1 MSHDE
6 HEPLSSEITTPA
18 GEVGIV
24 PMNVS
29 VRVKLSV
36 MMFLQYFVWGAW
48 FVSMGSYI
56 SNTLGF
62 TDPQKGMIYST
73 SPIGAMVAPFFVGM
87 IADRFFATQ
96 RILSVLHLVGGVL
109 LLGLSFT
116 SNYTVFLPLMILFFL
131 CYMPTLP
138 LTNSL
143 SFSHMSDPETQF
155 PGVRVL
161 GTIGWIVAGLLVG
174 YTAITPEGGLVL
186 DMHTT
191 EAVAVEGEAAAS
203 EEAAPGPK
211 AVADTPLPFQ
221 LGAGAAVLMAI
232 FCLSLPHTPPP
243 NPGGKADVRTI
254 LGLDALAMLKHW
266 SFAVF
271 VIGSFLICIPLQF
284 YYSFA
289 ETFLKDVQ
297 VPNAVAKM
305 TYGQMS
311 EIFFMLVMP
320 FFFVRLGVKYMLLV
334 GMAAWALRY
343 WLFAIGNADD
353 RMWML
358 YGGILLHGICY
369 DFFFVTGYIYVDKKA
384 PRTIR
389 ASAQGL
395 IAFITWGVGG
405 FIGSNLAGRVGA
417 LFTTSDGG
425 HDWSGFWATPAIAS
439 VVVLVLFALT
449 FYDRVQ
455 PEKAPETA

>member
-1 MSHDE
+1 MSNPTHDE
-6 HEPLSSEITTPA
+6 QQSSRSEIATPA
-18 GEVGIV
+18 SEVGVI
-24 PMNVS
+24 PIDLT
-29 VRVKLSV
+29 VRAKLSV

-62 TDPQKGMIYST
+62 SDPQKGMIYAT

-96 RILSVLHLVGGVL
+96 RILSVMHLVGAAL
-109 LLGLSFT
+109 LLGLSLTT
-116 SNYTVFLPLMILFFL
+116 SYAVFLPLMILFFL

-138 LTNSL
+138 LTNAL
-143 SFSHMSDPETQF
+143 SFSHMSDPKTQF
-155 PGVRVL
+155 PGIRVL
-161 GTIGWIVAGLLVG
+161 GTIGWIAAGLLVG
-174 YTAITPEGGLVL
+174 WMGI
-186 DMHTT
+186 
-191 EAVAVEGEAAAS
+191 
-203 EEAAPGPK
+203 
-211 AVADTPLPFQ
+211 ADSARPFQ

-232 FCLSLPHTPPP
+232 YSLTLPNTPPP
-243 NPGGKADVRTI
+243 SPGGKVDVRTI
-254 LGLDALAMLKHW
+254 LGLDALALLKHW
-266 SFAVF
+266 PFAVF
-271 VIGSFLICIPLQF
+271 AVGSFLICMPLQF

-289 ETFLKDVQ
+289 ETYLTDIGVQ
-297 VPNAVAKM
+297 NVVSKM

-311 EIFFMLVMP
+311 EIFFMLIMP

-343 WLFAIGNADD
+343 WLFSIGNADD

-369 DFFFVTGYIYVDKKA
+369 DFFFVTGYIYVDKMA

-395 IAFITWGVGG
+395 IAFITWGIGG
-405 FIGSNLAGRVGA
+405 FIGSNIAGRTGA
-417 LFTTSDGG
+417 YFTTSADA

-439 VVVLVLFALT
+439 LVVLVLFALT
-449 FYDRVQ
+449 FYDRVDAD
-455 PEKAPETA
+455 APPKTA

>member
-1 MSHDE
+1 MSPPTPED
-6 HEPLSSEITTPA
+6 HEPARSEIATPS

-24 PMNVS
+24 PMEPS
-29 VRVKLSV
+29 VRMKLSV

-62 TDPQKGMIYST
+62 SDPQKGFIYST

-96 RILSVLHLVGGVL
+96 RILSVLHIVGAGCL
-109 LLGLSFT
+109 IGLSLT
-116 SNYTVFLPLMILFFL
+116 SNYTVFMPLMIVFFL

-143 SFSHMSDPETQF
+143 SFTHMSDPETQF
-155 PGVRVL
+155 PGIRVL
-161 GTIGWIVAGLLVG
+161 GTIGWIAAGQLVG
-174 YTAITPEGGLVL
+174 WTNIADSAI
-186 DMHTT
+186 
-191 EAVAVEGEAAAS
+191 
-203 EEAAPGPK
+203 
-211 AVADTPLPFQ
+211 PFQ
-221 LGAGAAVLMAI
+221 VGAGAAILMAI
-232 FCLSLPHTPPP
+232 FSLTLPHTPPP
-243 NPGGKADVRTI
+243 NPGGRADVRTI
-254 LGLDALAMLKHW
+254 LGLDALALLKHW

-289 ETFLKDVQ
+289 ETFLSDIGVKNV
-297 VPNAVAKM
+297 VAKM

-343 WLFAIGNADD
+343 WLFSIGDADD

-369 DFFFVTGYIYVDKKA
+369 DFFFVTGFIYVDKKA
-384 PRTIR
+384 PRTVR

-405 FIGSNLAGRVGA
+405 FIGSNIAGRTGA
-417 LFTTSDGG
+417 YFSTSPTA
-425 HDWSGFWATPAIAS
+425 HDWSAFWAAPAVAS
-439 VVVLVLFALT
+439 LVVMVLFALT
-449 FYDRVQ
+449 FYDRV
-455 PEKAPETA
+455 KATPETS

>member
-1 MSHDE
+1 MAPQHDDQ
-6 HEPLSSEITTPA
+6 EPTRSEIATPA

-24 PMNVS
+24 PMDLT
-29 VRVKLSV
+29 VRMKLSV

-56 SNTLGF
+56 SNSLGF
-62 TDPQKGMIYST
+62 SDPQKGMIYST

-96 RILSVLHLVGGVL
+96 RILSVLHLVGAGL
-109 LLGLSFT
+109 LVGLSLT
-116 SNYTVFLPLMILFFL
+116 SEYAVFLPLMILFFL

-143 SFSHMSDPETQF
+143 SFTHMSDPERQF

-161 GTIGWIVAGLLVG
+161 GTIGWIAAGLLVG
-174 YTAITPEGGLVL
+174 MTKI
-186 DMHTT
+186 
-191 EAVAVEGEAAAS
+191 
-203 EEAAPGPK
+203 
-211 AVADTPLPFQ
+211 ADSPLPFQ
-221 LGAGAAVLMAI
+221 LGAGAAVLM
-232 FCLSLPHTPPP
+232 SLFSLTLPNTPPP
-243 NPGGKADVRTI
+243 NPGGRADVRTI
-254 LGLDALAMLKHW
+254 LGLDALALLKQW
-266 SFAVF
+266 PFLVF

-289 ETFLKDVQ
+289 ETYLSDIHVDDV
-297 VPNAVAKM
+297 VAKM

-334 GMAAWALRY
+334 GMAAWAVRY
-343 WLFAIGNADD
+343 WLFSIGNADD

-358 YGGILLHGICY
+358 YVGILLHGICY

-384 PRTIR
+384 PRTVR

-395 IAFITWGVGG
+395 IAFITWGIGG
-405 FIGSNLAGRVGA
+405 FIGSNLAGQTGQYFSTSA
-417 LFTTSDGG
+417 TT
-425 HDWSGFWATPAIAS
+425 HDWSGFWAAPAIAS
-439 VVVLVLFALT
+439 VVVLVLFAVT
-449 FYDRVQ
+449 FYDRVDREPQ
-455 PEKAPETA
+455 AA